1 MKNEFDEFF
10 ENNLVENTTDDET
23 SLNSPDEAAI
33 EEHSYDPDT
42 ADLLKLYLREAS
54 RTPMLDAAGEIKAAK
69 QIERARNRLM
79 KLLARS
85 PIAAAYAI
93 YLRQAFLRGDET
105 ASDIIEQIKT
115 DTAPSLFHESVHDA
129 LEEVETA
136 LVDLRS
142 PKRKPT
148 RRLLKKYAR
157 TYEVRQLI
165 KLQRAVRNLVFTPAS
180 ERHLIKLLETGASV
194 AAQHLKKAPAQPIK
208 STKVVSFDLPH
219 TSHDTTFTVGP
230 LVSQAILENRRAAN
244 EFVSLSRKVNAAAY
258 ELSNAKQR
266 MTESNLRLV
275 VSVARHF
282 NNRGLAFLD
291 LVQEGNIGLMRAVE
305 KFDWRRGFRFST
317 YAMWW
322 IRQSMARA
330 LDTQSRVVRLPASEL
345 ELINKVT
352 KAARSIGEEKA
363 SEVSNHE
370 IADKLNIQADRV
382 GEARGF
388 AQQVIPLDVAAND
401 NGESAIAFIDDGGGN
416 SPFKAA
422 VARSRRDAISKAL
435 ARLTPREAII
445 LKQHYGLET
454 ESEPRTLE
462 EIGQDLSVTRER
474 VRQIEAGAFAKLREI
489 EEGQMLREY
498 LAVG

>member
-10 ENNLVENTTDDET
+10 ENNLLESTSEDEP
-23 SLNSPDEAAI
+23 SLDSSDESAI
-33 EEHSYDPDT
+33 EEQAYDPDT

-69 QIERARNRLM
+69 QIERARNRMM
-79 KLLARS
+79 KWLARS

-93 YLRQAFLRGDET
+93 YLRQAFARGDET
-105 ASDIIEQIKT
+105 ASDIIEQIKSE
-115 DTAPSLFHESVHDA
+115 TATPFSHESLNLA
-129 LEEVETA
+129 LADVENA
-136 LVDLRS
+136 HLELYS
-142 PKRKPT
+142 PKRKPSK
-148 RRLLKKYAR
+148 RALKKYAKS
-157 TYEVRQLI
+157 YEARQRVRLH
-165 KLQRAVRNLVFTPAS
+165 RALRRVVFTPAS
-180 ERHLIKLLETGASV
+180 ERHLIKLLETGASL
-194 AAQHLKKAPAQPIK
+194 AAQHLKKSAPPSVK
-208 STKVVSFDLPH
+208 SAKVISLDEARARH
-219 TSHDTTFTVGP
+219 EATFTVGA
-230 LVSQAILENRRAAN
+230 LVSKAILENRQAAG
-244 EFVSLSRKVNAAAY
+244 EFVKLSQKVNAAAY
-258 ELSNAKQR
+258 ALSNAKQR

-363 SEVSNHE
+363 AEVSNHE

-388 AQQVIPLDVAAND
+388 AQQIIPLDVAAND
-401 NGESAIAFIDDGGGN
+401 NGESAIAFVDDGGGN

-445 LKQHYGLET
+445 LKQHYGLEA

-462 EIGQDLSVTRER
+462 EIGQDLAVTRER
-474 VRQIEAGAFAKLREI
+474 VRQIEAGAFAKLREL

>member
-1 MKNEFDEFF
+1 MKNEFDEIF
-10 ENNLVENTTDDET
+10 ENEYIETKNEDET
-23 SLNSPDEAAI
+23 SLDSSDEPAI
-33 EEHSYDPDT
+33 EEHAYDPDT

-54 RTPMLDAAGEIKAAK
+54 RTPMLDAAGEIKAAR
-69 QIERARNRLM
+69 QIENARNRLM

-85 PIAAAYAI
+85 PITAEYAI
-93 YLRQAFLRGDET
+93 YLRHAFRRGEET
-105 ASDIIEQIKT
+105 ASDIIEQVKS
-115 DTAPSLFHESVHDA
+115 DPAQLSPEA
-129 LEEVETA
+129 LDLALLEVETA
-136 LVDLRS
+136 YAELQS
-142 PKRKPT
+142 PKRKPGK
-148 RRLLKKYAR
+148 RALRKYAKS
-157 TYEVRQLI
+157 YEVRQRIRLH
-165 KLQRAVRNLVFTPAS
+165 RALRNLTFTPAS
-180 ERHLIKLLETGASV
+180 ERHVIRLLETGASV
-194 AAQHLKKAPAQPIK
+194 ASQYMKKSVPQPAK
-208 STKVVSFDLPH
+208 SAKVISIEAVRANHESG
-219 TSHDTTFTVGP
+219 FTVGP
-230 LVSQAILENRRAAN
+230 LVSKAILENRQVAS
-244 EFVSLSRKVNAAAY
+244 EFVRLSQRVVAAAY
-258 ELSNAKQR
+258 ALSNAKQS

-330 LDTQSRVVRLPASEL
+330 LDTQSRIVRLPASEL

-352 KAARSIGEEKA
+352 KAARSIGEEKG

-370 IADKLNIQADRV
+370 IADKLNLQADRV

-388 AQQVIPLDVAAND
+388 AQQIIPLDVAAND
-401 NGESAIAFIDDGGGN
+401 NGESAVAFVDDGGGN

-445 LKQHYGLET
+445 LKQHYGLEAET
-454 ESEPRTLE
+454 EPRTLE

-474 VRQIEAGAFAKLREI
+474 VRQIEAGAFAKLREL